1 MTEAAARAPVEV
13 ASNCCNGRVGRNLL
27 ELAEKNEAIRGAIAP
42 TGVEILRRAAEVGLA
57 AASYSNCCN
66 GRVGRSA
73 MEELITAMGGA

>member
-1 MTEAAARAPVEV
+1 
-13 ASNCCNGRVGRNLL
+13 
-27 ELAEKNEAIRGAIAP
+27 LAEKNEAIRGAIAP